1 FLAHTAAN
9 LAKDQMG
16 SMMVRWV
23 PGLKALWSTSKF
35 YFAVDSKYVARK
47 LAILAMPW
55 TRKDWRRGW
64 DTVPVEGHPG
74 ATEARERP
82 PVADANAPDLYIPAM
97 AFVTFVLAIGLV
109 KGVAMKFT
117 PEVLS
122 SVATTCLTV
131 WIAETLLMYGAV
143 YFTLS
148 STAVRGVGFV
158 DLLAL
163 GGYKFVGLV
172 VALLAGLAGGNI
184 VFFAALAYVSAS
196 ITFANW
202 RWLSAAL
209 SELPIAMQGRTKAV
223 VLAAAGVQVFSAREN
238 ARASQHT
245 RESRAK
251 HDCVMAS
258 AAARGERAMWV
269 TVQFALCAVR
279 HPRTGRWLCVEEKK
293 NRGTAADVPLVHIGA
308 GHVGSRLAGWWIA
321 GGGVDYGETF
331 AEAAV
336 REVKEETSI
345 DVRLKGVLKVEHSA
359 FGKSARMRVIFL
371 GEPADPDQEPKSVPD
386 AESQGAAWLSVEDME
401 RLAAGRKLRGAEPL
415 EWAKF
420 VEAGGLAAPLSILGD
435 EGSAARAVGE
445 PAGVTVEVPAA
456 S

>member
-1 FLAHTAAN
+1 MLGAPWGSTLGAAFGSGGSSDTQAFLAHTAAN

-223 VLAAAGVQVFSAREN
+223 VLAAAGVQVFVMLILA
-238 ARASQHT
+238 QH
-245 RESRAK
+245 
-251 HDCVMAS
+251 
-258 AAARGERAMWV
+258 
-269 TVQFALCAVR
+269 
-279 HPRTGRWLCVEEKK
+279 
-293 NRGTAADVPLVHIGA
+293 
-308 GHVGSRLAGWWIA
+308 
-321 GGGVDYGETF
+321 
-331 AEAAV
+331 
-336 REVKEETSI
+336 
-345 DVRLKGVLKVEHSA
+345 
-359 FGKSARMRVIFL
+359 
-371 GEPADPDQEPKSVPD
+371 
-386 AESQGAAWLSVEDME
+386 
-401 RLAAGRKLRGAEPL
+401 
-415 EWAKF
+415 
-420 VEAGGLAAPLSILGD
+420 
-435 EGSAARAVGE
+435 
-445 PAGVTVEVPAA
+445 
-456 S
+456 

>member
-1 FLAHTAAN
+1 
-9 LAKDQMG
+9 
-16 SMMVRWV
+16 
-23 PGLKALWSTSKF
+23 
-35 YFAVDSKYVARK
+35 
-47 LAILAMPW
+47 
-55 TRKDWRRGW
+55 
-64 DTVPVEGHPG
+64 
-74 ATEARERP
+74 
-82 PVADANAPDLYIPAM
+82 
-97 AFVTFVLAIGLV
+97 
-109 KGVAMKFT
+109 
-117 PEVLS
+117 
-122 SVATTCLTV
+122 
-131 WIAETLLMYGAV
+131 
-143 YFTLS
+143 
-148 STAVRGVGFV
+148 
-158 DLLAL
+158 
-163 GGYKFVGLV
+163 
-172 VALLAGLAGGNI
+172 
-184 VFFAALAYVSAS
+184 
-196 ITFANW
+196 
-202 RWLSAAL
+202 
-209 SELPIAMQGRTKAV
+209 
-223 VLAAAGVQVFSAREN
+223 
-238 ARASQHT
+238 
-245 RESRAK
+245 
-251 HDCVMAS
+251 
-258 AAARGERAMWV
+258 MWV

-293 NRGTAADVPLVHIGA
+293 NR
-308 GHVGSRLAGWWIA
+308 GWWIA